1 MTRYAIL
8 FAALLGLTACDETV
22 RGFGEDV
29 EDAGDAIEE
38 RTDEIDDDD
47 I

>member
-8 FAALLGLTACDETV
+8 FAALLGLTACDDTM
-22 RGFGEDV
+22 RGLGADIEDT
-29 EDAGDAIEE
+29 GDVVEE
-38 RTDEIDDDD
+38 RTDELNDD

>member
-8 FAALLGLTACDETV
+8 FAALLGLTACDETM

-38 RTDEIDDDD
+38 ETDEIDDDD